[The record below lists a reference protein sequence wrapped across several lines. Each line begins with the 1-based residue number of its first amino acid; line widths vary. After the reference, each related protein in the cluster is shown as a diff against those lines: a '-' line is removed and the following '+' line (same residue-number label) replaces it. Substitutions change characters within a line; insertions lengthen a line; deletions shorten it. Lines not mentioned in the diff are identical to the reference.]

1 MRRTRFNYCFVPTAV
16 ACPAFVLM
24 RIRYTFQGKE
34 SVFETAQMK
43 AVIGRPK
50 PGVKIDLDLTP
61 DHSVS
66 RPHAEIYRA
75 DNEWWIEDLESG
87 WGTKLEG
94 QEIKEQGR
102 VRLGVGSSFRIGDTT
117 LVVDALPM
125 DDNTAPVS
133 TAGSAPL
140 DYTIA
145 YPPPDLSVSLSPL
158 MPAGDPVMVTAPLPE
173 STAVR
178 HQRLM
183 YSLLLEFGS
192 EVPLDQLLQHS
203 VERLIASIPAA
214 QRGALLIKDSS
225 TGQLLLKAHVPHG
238 QPAVSSTLAEHALD
252 RRGGFIWQR
261 DQDLSIS
268 QIEHRM
274 ASGMYAPLL
283 WKGKAFGV
291 VCVDNCNGSR
301 SFSNDDLELLVAA
314 AQHTALAL
322 ANHELHDNLRRNA
335 EMVER
340 LLTNFSPAIRRR
352 LMDRAR
358 QGRLRLGGEH
368 SEVTILNSD
377 IRGFSRM
384 TANMDAEDIVDM
396 LNAYFSALV
405 DAIFQF
411 DGTVDKFVGD
421 GILAVFGSPEHDDD
435 QHAKAVRAA
444 IAMQA
449 AIKQVNHER
458 KARGRVIGEIGIGVH
473 CGEVLHGFIGSDEC
487 MEFTLIGDA
496 VNRTSRFC
504 DAAGAG
510 EVLISPELHQR
521 VWKIVQAV
529 PTTIK
534 TKHEGDWSAFRVI
547 TIKDKGGSKS

>member
-1 MRRTRFNYCFVPTAV
+1 
-16 ACPAFVLM
+16 M

-34 SVFETAQMK
+34 SVYETALSQV
-43 AVIGRPK
+43 VIGRPK
-50 PGVKIDLDLTP
+50 PGVKIDLDLAP

-66 RPHAEIYRA
+66 RPHAKIFCA
-75 DNEWWIEDLESG
+75 DDEWWIEDLESG

-94 QEIKEQGR
+94 QEIKGQGR
-102 VRLGVGSSFRIGDTT
+102 MRLKVGSNFRVGDTT
-117 LVVDALPM
+117 LIVDSLPE
-125 DDNTAPVS
+125 DDATKPASAAAPRS
-133 TAGSAPL
+133 L
-140 DYTIA
+140 DYTVA
-145 YPPPDLSVSLSPL
+145 YPSPDLSVSLSPV
-158 MPAGDPVMVTAPLPE
+158 MPASDPVMITAPLPD

-203 VERLIASIPAA
+203 VERLISAIPAA
-214 QRGALLIKDSS
+214 ERGAILIKDPA

-252 RRGGFIWQR
+252 CRGGFIWQR
-261 DQDLSIS
+261 EQDLSIS
-268 QIEHRM
+268 QIEHRIS
-274 ASGMYAPLL
+274 SGMYAPLL

-291 VCVDNCNGSR
+291 VCVDNCNGKR
-301 SFSNDDLELLVAA
+301 SFTNDDLELLVAA

-322 ANHELHDNLRRNA
+322 ANHELHDDLRRNA
-335 EMVER
+335 ELVQR

-405 DAIFQF
+405 EAIFQY
-411 DGTVDKFVGD
+411 DGTVDKFIGD

-458 KARGRVIGEIGIGVH
+458 KARGQVIGEIGIGVH
-473 CGEVLHGFIGSDEC
+473 CGEILHGFIGSDEC

-496 VNRTSRFC
+496 VNRTARFC
-504 DAAGAG
+504 DAAGAA

-547 TIKDKGGSKS
+547 SIKDKGSSKS

>member
-1 MRRTRFNYCFVPTAV
+1 
-16 ACPAFVLM
+16 M

-34 SVFETAQMK
+34 SVYDTALTK
-43 AVIGRPK
+43 VIIGRPK
-50 PGVKIDLDLTP
+50 PDVKIDLDLTP

-66 RPHAEIYRA
+66 RPHAKIFRA
-75 DNEWWIEDLESG
+75 DDRWWIEDLESG
-87 WGTKLEG
+87 WGTKVEA
-94 QEIKEQGR
+94 QEIKGQGR
-102 VRLGVGSSFRIGDTT
+102 VQLGVGSSFRIGDTT
-117 LVVDALPM
+117 LVVDALPT
-125 DDNTAPVS
+125 DDATMPASADAP
-133 TAGSAPL
+133 SAL
-140 DYTIA
+140 EYTIA
-145 YPPPDLSVSLSPL
+145 YPAPDLSVSLSPL
-158 MPAGDPVMVTAPLPE
+158 LPAGDPVMVTAPLPE
-173 STAVR
+173 STAIR
-178 HQRLM
+178 HQRLL

-192 EVPLDQLLQHS
+192 DAPLDQLLQYS
-203 VERLIASIPAA
+203 MERLIAAIPAA
-214 QRGALLIKDSS
+214 ERGALLIKDS
-225 TGQLLLKAHVPHG
+225 TTNQLLLKAHVPHG
-238 QPAVSSTLAEHALD
+238 QPAVSSTLAEHALNC
-252 RRGGFIWQR
+252 RGGFIWQK

-335 EMVER
+335 ELVER

-368 SEVTILNSD
+368 SEVTILTSD

-396 LNAYFSALV
+396 LNSYFSALV
-405 DAIFQF
+405 EAIFQH

-421 GILAVFGSPEHDDD
+421 GILAVFGSPEHDDE

-449 AIKQVNHER
+449 ALKKVNHAR
-458 KARGRVIGEIGIGVH
+458 KTRNQVICEIGIGVH

-504 DAAGAG
+504 DGAGAG

-534 TKHEGDWSAFRVI
+534 TKHEGDWPAFRVI
-547 TIKDKGGSKS
+547 SIKGNAGSKS